1 LEVTEL
7 DHSSWML
14 DARPQACDE
23 DRCSEH
29 TLYPDLQDSNEIRLL
44 YLQPGSSGD
53 KVKCTIKHAKLSDQP
68 QYEALSYMW
77 GPHDCLQTILV
88 NDFNINVRE
97 NMWLALQHLRLNAKT
112 RVLWVDAIC
121 INQQNIHE
129 RNHQVTQ
136 MGKIYNQAKAVI
148 VWLGSSDSASELAF
162 KLLSCAEW
170 IEFVKPPMDSAKI
183 VVGTQKLTSFY
194 SILTRDYW
202 TRLWIIQ
209 EFLMAKDFTLQCG
222 NDTCTG
228 FRFAWFMEII
238 RLAGRDFPCMN
249 SDEPAT
255 LDRAAIM
262 DKINTSVP
270 ARLCRLRSVSTG
282 IGKNMPPE
290 RNFGVKS
297 NFEPRSLFSLF
308 TDHRTAKCGDKRD
321 NILGLHSLAI
331 NCCKEANPI
340 DYSVTWEVTLRNL
353 VRHQTILHHSLP
365 TSIRLARP
373 ESVVALMRDFYSET
387 KIVSSQ
393 LAIPSLEALERF
405 AQTSIYWP
413 DPRYSVAKHNLV
425 YEIQSPECLVHGG
438 YLHHLQ
444 KDGYLVFGGYLRGR
458 VCYTSPLLREGFS
471 YDKHILPQLTPMLK
485 LQIEY
490 ICSLCKDRKARH
502 PYATTET
509 DLVDPIDTDLLNYVT
524 YGEGFQGHLPNPLSQ
539 IPVNSWC
546 SNVCSDSS
554 DEIELAKNFVE
565 LLYYAQ
571 QCMPP
576 ANHILAF
583 EENGL
588 IFFATKNIQVGDLV
602 YQFPGSDV
610 LAVIEPV
617 NVLFPTSR
625 VSEQLRRLSRGVNF
639 LASPSNVATDI
650 CGKPMSFDRA
660 GPYAMTFEAAP
671 SWVKTLCRASNSPN
685 GEHNILKTNAG

>member
-14 DARPQACDE
+14 DARPQARDG

-53 KVKCTIKHAKLSDQP
+53 KVKCTIKHASLSDQP

-148 VWLGSSDSASELAF
+148 VWLGSPDSASELAF
-162 KLLSCAEW
+162 EVLSCAEW
-170 IEFVKPPMDSAKI
+170 IEFIKPPMDLAKI
-183 VVGTQKLTSFY
+183 VAGTRKLTCFFSV
-194 SILTRDYW
+194 LTRDYW

-209 EFLMAKDFTLQCG
+209 EFLMAKDFPLRCG
-222 NDTCTG
+222 NDTCTV
-228 FRFAWFMEII
+228 FRFAWFMEIL
-238 RLAGRDFPCMN
+238 RLAGSKSPCMN

-255 LDRAAIM
+255 LDRAAIL
-262 DKINTSVP
+262 DAINNSVQ
-270 ARLCRLRSVSTG
+270 ARLCRLRSAAPG
-282 IGKNMPPE
+282 KGKNLPPKP
-290 RNFGVKS
+290 NFGVNS

-308 TDHRTAKCGDKRD
+308 RDHRNAKCGDKRD

-331 NCCKEANPI
+331 NCCREANPI

-353 VRHQTILHHSLP
+353 VRHQTTLHHSLP
-365 TSIRLARP
+365 TSTRLARP

-387 KIVSSQ
+387 KIVSSE
-393 LAIPSLEALERF
+393 LAIPGLEALERF
-405 AQTSIYWP
+405 AQTSINWP
-413 DPRYSVAKHNLV
+413 DPRYIFVKEQEHHI
-425 YEIQSPECLVHGG
+425 YEIQSPEC
-438 YLHHLQ
+438 
-444 KDGYLVFGGYLRGR
+444 LVFGGYLRGR

-471 YDKHILPQLTPMLK
+471 YDNHILPELTPMLK

-509 DLVDPIDTDLLNYVT
+509 DLVDDKTDTGHDKTDTGHDNVVT
-524 YGEGFQGHLPNPLSQ
+524 CWEGFHEHCPNLLSK
-539 IPVNSWC
+539 IPVNYGC
-546 SNVCSDSS
+546 SNVYSDSS
-554 DEIELAKNFVE
+554 DDIELARNFVE

-571 QCMPP
+571 ECMTPT
-576 ANHILAF
+576 NHILAF

-588 IFFATKNIQVGDLV
+588 IFFATKNTRVGDLV

-610 LAVIEPV
+610 LAIIKSLKE
-617 NVLFPTSR
+617 FFQ
-625 VSEQLRRLSRGVNF
+625 EGRLLRGVNF

-660 GPYAMTFEAAP
+660 GPYAMTFEAGP
-671 SWVKTLCRASNSPN
+671 SCVKMLCRASNTPN
-685 GEHNILKTNAG
+685 GEHNILKMNSG

>member
-1 LEVTEL
+1 LEATEL
-7 DHSSWML
+7 DQSPWMR
-14 DARPQACDE
+14 DAQPQACDE

-44 YLQPGSSGD
+44 YLQPGSGGD

-112 RVLWVDAIC
+112 RILWVDAIC

-148 VWLGSSDSASELAF
+148 VWLGSPDSASELAF
-162 KLLSCAEW
+162 KVLSCAEW
-170 IEFVKPPMDSAKI
+170 IEFIKPPMDLAKI
-183 VVGTQKLTSFY
+183 VVGTRKLTSFY
-194 SILTRDYW
+194 SILIREYW

-228 FRFAWFMEII
+228 FRFAWFMEIL
-238 RLAGRDFPCMN
+238 RLAGSKSPCMN

-262 DKINTSVP
+262 DAINNSVP
-270 ARLCRLRSVSTG
+270 ARMCRMRSGWIGLRQNRSL
-282 IGKNMPPE
+282 K

-353 VRHQTILHHSLP
+353 VRHQTTLHHSLP

-387 KIVSSQ
+387 KIVSSE

-413 DPRYSVAKHNLV
+413 DPGYAFEHSV

-438 YLHHLQ
+438 YSHSLQ
-444 KDGYLVFGGYLRGR
+444 HNGHLVFGGYLRGR
-458 VCYTSPLLREGFS
+458 VCYTSPLLRESFS
-471 YDKHILPQLTPMLK
+471 YDNPILPELTPMLK

-509 DLVDPIDTDLLNYVT
+509 DLVDATINPDHLSYVNCW
-524 YGEGFQGHLPNPLSQ
+524 EGFHGCLPNPSQ
-539 IPVNSWC
+539 IPVNYWC
-546 SNVCSDSS
+546 NNVYSNSS
-554 DEIELAKNFVE
+554 HEIELVKNFVE

-571 QCMPP
+571 ECMTP

-588 IFFATKNIQVGDLV
+588 IFFTTKNTQVGDLV

-610 LAVIEPV
+610 LAIIRPLKVFSPE
-617 NVLFPTSR
+617 TWKR
-625 VSEQLRRLSRGVNF
+625 KRTWRLSRGVNF

-660 GPYAMTFEAAP
+660 GPYAMTFEAEP
-671 SWVKTLCRASNSPN
+671 RYVKTLCNASNTPN
-685 GEHNILKTNAG
+685 GEHNILKMNAG